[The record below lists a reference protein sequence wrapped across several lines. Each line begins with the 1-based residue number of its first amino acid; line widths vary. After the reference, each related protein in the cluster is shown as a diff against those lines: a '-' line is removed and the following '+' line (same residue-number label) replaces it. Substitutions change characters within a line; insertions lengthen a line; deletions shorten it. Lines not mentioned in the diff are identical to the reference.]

1 MAFPVHPH
9 PATAH
14 GPADTGLALA
24 VAAVLHPPAAR
35 VAELV
40 PSVTRQQAKTQAK
53 ARAAKQSAKQSAA
66 RAKTPAKAR
75 ATTARRG
82 AHTGRGSVRG

>member
-35 VAELV
+35 PAELV
-40 PSVTRQQAKTQAK
+40 PSVARQQAKAQAT
-53 ARAAKQSAKQSAA
+53 KQSAA

-75 ATTARRG
+75 AKTARRG